1 MPVRVVVADDH
12 PMFRY
17 GLVAALAASPDLEV
31 VGEAADGQE
40 LLALVNTLAPD
51 VVLTDLAMPVIDGV
65 TATTR
70 IKAAQPDVGVLMLTM
85 HEEDEALFAAMRAG
99 ANGYLLKGADRDD
112 IVRAVVSVS
121 RGEAVYGAA
130 VARRI
135 GEFFVGA
142 QRDYAAQVFPELT
155 ERERE
160 VLDLVAAGL
169 RNHEIARRLVLSD
182 KTVRNHL
189 SSILTKLHVSDRS
202 AAIVKARDAG
212 LGHDR

>member
-1 MPVRVVVADDH
+1 MAVRVVVADDH

-17 GLVAALAASPDLEV
+17 GLVAALAAADEVEV
-31 VGEAADGQE
+31 VGEAADGHE
-40 LLALVNTLAPD
+40 LLAMVNATKPE
-51 VVLTDLAMPVIDGV
+51 VVLTDLSMPGLDGV
-65 TATTR
+65 QATTR
-70 IKAAQPDVGVLMLTM
+70 IRAAHPDVAVLMLTM

-99 ANGYLLKGADRDD
+99 ASGYLLKGADRDD

-135 GEFFVGA
+135 GDFFTAAHREF
-142 QRDYAAQVFPELT
+142 AAQVFPELT

-169 RNHEIARRLVLSD
+169 GNHEIARRLGLSD

-189 SSILTKLHVSDRS
+189 SAILAKLAVSDRS

-212 LGHDR
+212 LGRAP